1 MAQQNDNKDAT
12 KRQKTEIEQLTR
24 NCEEVHKTI
33 EDALKE
39 VDSVSVQFE
48 RNAVKAEEKID
59 KAFNR
64 ALSML
69 EDNKNMLM
77 GEIKTIV
84 SERKKQIDAKKD
96 EIQHQETRLVTTLQM
111 ATEVVQTGSEYD
123 LAPVYPSL
131 KTNLD
136 ALRDIKPV
144 CTKKH
149 LEDMSFKPAQA
160 SHQAYQY
167 LGYIS
172 SRCRR
177 VKEGVWRLQRE
188 FGKDGAGKL
197 GCGRDVSMTQQ
208 GDIAIADHSMMDPS
222 IQIYNTNG
230 DFKFKIQLQDSD
242 RPWNVAVSPDESAF
256 VAGIMKHISVYDFE
270 GILKRQFPARS
281 PDNISSDSQNT
292 RLWSLA
298 IDNQKNLLV
307 GEVNQNYISKHR
319 LDGTHIMSFY
329 TTISPYYKAVSPQDK
344 IIVSCCA

>member
-24 NCEEVHKTI
+24 SCEEVHKTI

-39 VDSVSVQFE
+39 VDSVSVQLE
-48 RNAVKAEEKID
+48 RNAVKAEEEIG

-64 ALSML
+64 ALSLL

-77 GEIKTIV
+77 GEIKTTV
-84 SERKKQIDAKKD
+84 SERKKLIDAEKD

-123 LAPVYPSL
+123 LAPVYSSL

-136 ALRDIKPV
+136 ALRDIKYV

-177 VKEGVWRLQRE
+177 VKKSVWKLKRA
-188 FGKDGAGKL
+188 FGKDDAGKL
-197 GCGRDVSMTQQ
+197 CAGRGIGITKQ
-208 GDIAIADHSMMDPS
+208 GNIAVIDTGPGPSWDDPS
-222 IQIYNTNG
+222 VKIYNANG
-230 DFKFKIQLQDSD
+230 DLQYKIEIPSFSWDI
-242 RPWNVAVSPDESAF
+242 AVSPNGSVF
-256 VAGIMKHISVYDFE
+256 VANLKHINVYDVE
-270 GILKRQFPARS
+270 GNLKQQFSAKS
-281 PDNISSDSQNT
+281 PENVSSDVQNT
-292 RLWSLA
+292 RLSCLA
-298 IDNQKNLLV
+298 IDNQNNLLCRW
-307 GEVNQNYISKHR
+307 E
-319 LDGTHIMSFY
+319 
-329 TTISPYYKAVSPQDK
+329 
-344 IIVSCCA
+344 